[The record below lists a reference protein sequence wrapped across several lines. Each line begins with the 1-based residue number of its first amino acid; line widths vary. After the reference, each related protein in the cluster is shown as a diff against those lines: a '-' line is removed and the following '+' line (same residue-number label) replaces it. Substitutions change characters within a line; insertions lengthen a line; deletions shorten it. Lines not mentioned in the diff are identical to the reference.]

1 MGFRNKLV
9 LIINL
14 NRKMFFRSGF
24 KKSFNHFNRFERRMA
39 PSQYRM
45 LSSAFFRDTSLMI
58 KTNAELMVAIN
69 ARMEMMNAVNSLLD
83 KDEEDLASIT
93 DEDLDD
99 TL

>member
-1 MGFRNKLV
+1 
-9 LIINL
+9 
-14 NRKMFFRSGF
+14 
-24 KKSFNHFNRFERRMA
+24 
-39 PSQYRM
+39 
-45 LSSAFFRDTSLMI
+45 
-58 KTNAELMVAIN
+58 MVAIN